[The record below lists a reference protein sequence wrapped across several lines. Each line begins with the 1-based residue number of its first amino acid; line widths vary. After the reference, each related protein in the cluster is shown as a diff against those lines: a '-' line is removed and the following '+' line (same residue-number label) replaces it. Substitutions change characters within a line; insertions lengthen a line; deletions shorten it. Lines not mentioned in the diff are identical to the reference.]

1 MDNSLAKQFSHFLSS
16 GDYRSANQIVKQARA
31 LNYPVGLISSW
42 ENLLATTNS
51 GFVHP
56 LDAVASPESNVD
68 SLCQPFA
75 PDLRGVFE
83 NKISEY
89 CRKNDLDSN
98 LVDKIVELVFD
109 NFELDTGKII
119 LPDLTSNDPTV
130 NLFHYSVKEYSTD
143 NPDVPEAVER
153 GVCVSVIDHFL
164 RYGYIEILEGRRH
177 SSLSFSHS
185 KKKYDGNL
193 LYIVDN
199 YDDLDES
206 ERSNLTSLQLSKLFA
221 DVYSIKDS
229 CVYTHN
235 GSIMNIEQYLFYNI
249 SDDHNLCI
257 LLKGKTLTRS
267 AAKWIV
273 DIKLEDRTAIFGYSA
288 NNGRFCAVTEY
299 SRSNMLVSD
308 ITNGCIIA
316 NSIEVLAVASKL
328 KDYQTAYGYFHGLV
342 LELEGFG
349 VNFCLKREILSESF
363 SQYIAK
369 NDSDDS
375 TYWSPFYCLNDYESS
390 LFHIRRD
397 LIKTWQKHLTSIDQS
412 DKSASSTSS
421 LSIDRENSIVK
432 FKPSLNHSVGVVIPF
447 KDKIHLLEDLVKSL
461 IFNEEEL
468 ALKIYAVNNGSIEPR
483 TFEVINHLKNQ
494 YEDLFVC
501 IDFPGEFNYAKIN
514 NYAVDFVEEEYL
526 LFLNNDI
533 VIESRFAITT
543 LLKTHCFYNA
553 IITGSKLL
561 YPSGKIQ
568 HNGLSS
574 TMEKHI
580 AINSPFSRHFTDL
593 NHEFHPDQYLHP
605 WERTHE
611 CSAVTAACLI
621 MKKEEFLRIDGFDED
636 FKVAYNDVDL
646 CFRATKEYH
655 QRPIIC
661 STEAKIYHLESESRG
676 DDNDDESGNR
686 LYHERVNLVSRHEDI
701 FSRPDKFTGVSTV
714 FNNLQKIV
722 KTSFDRRFIDHTSK
736 PSSDIELDELVIH
749 QVHNSMKQRFACVFV
764 HYDIHPL
771 ITDDCV
777 YHLEKLSE
785 YCDIYFVS
793 SSECLANA
801 PEEVEKVKPFCAQI
815 LIRKNS
821 GYDFGCWS
829 HVIRKNYARLC
840 NYEGVL
846 LANDSNWGPL
856 NDFSDTFARINRYSS
871 EADFMGLTSSITP
884 SWHLQSFFIFYSRKV
899 FTSSFFKLHWFNIGI
914 LDSKY
919 EIIMNYE
926 VGWSAR
932 LVRLGF
938 KGIALYGTSEA
949 TNPTHVNWES
959 LLRSKYPY
967 LKKELIRDNPLKINL
982 DNLPNILRSHDLN
995 WQASILDYLRRYDR
1009 ENSETAKLFLSSKS
1023 SVIKS
1028 SKD

>member
-42 ENLLATTNS
+42 ENLLATKNS

-221 DVYSIKDS
+221 DVYSIKHS

-363 SQYIAK
+363 GQYIAK

-397 LIKTWQKHLTSIDQS
+397 LIKTWQKHLTSIDQF

-611 CSAVTAACLI
+611 CSAVTAACMI
-621 MKKEEFLRIDGFDED
+621 MKKEEFLRMGGFDED

-646 CFRATKEYH
+646 CFRATKEYN

-686 LYHERVNLVSRHEDI
+686 LYHERVKLVSRHEDI

-856 NDFSDTFARINRYSS
+856 NDFSDTFTRINRYSS

-982 DNLPNILRSHDLN
+982 DNLPNILRSQDLN
-995 WQASILDYLRRYDR
+995 WQAFILDYLRRYDR

>member
-143 NPDVPEAVER
+143 NPDVAEAVER

-308 ITNGCIIA
+308 ITNGCIIV

-342 LELEGFG
+342 LELEDFG

-363 SQYIAK
+363 GQYIAK

-611 CSAVTAACLI
+611 CSAVTAACMI

-646 CFRATKEYH
+646 CFRATQEYP

-722 KTSFDRRFIDHTSK
+722 KTSFDRRFIVHTSK

-982 DNLPNILRSHDLN
+982 DNLPNILRSQDLN

-1009 ENSETAKLFLSSKS
+1009 ENSETAKLLLSSKS

>member
-1 MDNSLAKQFSHFLSS
+1 MMDNSLAKQFSNLISS
-16 GDYRSANQIVKQARA
+16 GDFHAANQIVQQART
-31 LNYPVGLISSW
+31 LNYPVGLITSW
-42 ENLLATTNS
+42 ENILATKNP

-56 LDAVASPESNVD
+56 LDSVASPKTYDGS
-68 SLCQPFA
+68 SCQELDD
-75 PDLRGVFE
+75 DLREAFKNIVA
-83 NKISEY
+83 EY
-89 CRKNDLDSN
+89 CLKNHLEADLTE
-98 LVDKIVELVFD
+98 KIVELVFE
-109 NFELDTGKII
+109 NFEPSTGKII
-119 LPDLTSNDPTV
+119 LPDLTSDDPTV
-130 NLFHYSVKEYSTD
+130 NLFHYSVTEYSID

-153 GVCVSVIDHFL
+153 GVCPSVINHFL
-164 RYGYIEILEGRRH
+164 RYGYIEILEGRRYT
-177 SSLSFSHS
+177 SLSFSHA

-193 LYIVDN
+193 LYIVDD
-199 YDDLDES
+199 YEDLNES
-206 ERSNLTSLQLSKLFA
+206 EISDLKSLHLSKLLA
-221 DVYSIKDS
+221 DVYSVKEG
-229 CVYTHN
+229 CVHTYN
-235 GSIMNIEQYLFYNI
+235 GSSMDIEQYLFYNI
-249 SDDHNLCI
+249 SDDHNICI
-257 LLKGKTLTRS
+257 LLKDKVLTRS
-267 AAKWIV
+267 AAKWII
-273 DIKLEDRTAIFGYSA
+273 DIKLDDRTAIFGYSA

-299 SRSNMLVSD
+299 SRSNMLLSD

-316 NSIEVLAVASKL
+316 NSIEVLAIASKL
-328 KDYQTAYGYFHGLV
+328 KHCQTAYGYFHALV
-342 LELEGFG
+342 LELEEFG

-363 SQYIAK
+363 CQSVDM
-369 NDSDDS
+369 NHSENS
-375 TYWSPFYCLNDYESS
+375 TYWSPFYCLNDYKSS
-390 LFHIRRD
+390 LFPVRRD
-397 LIKTWQKHLTSIDQS
+397 FVKTWQKQLAAIGESDSTGSIN
-412 DKSASSTSS
+412 KS
-421 LSIDRENSIVK
+421 LYIDCENSIVK
-432 FKPSLNHSVGVVIPF
+432 FKPSLNHSVGIVIPF
-447 KDKIHLLEDLVKSL
+447 KDKIHLLENCVESLVS
-461 IFNEEEL
+461 NEEEI
-468 ALKIYAVNNGSIEPR
+468 AFKIYAVNNGSIEPN
-483 TFEVINHLKNQ
+483 TFEGLKRLKNK
-494 YEDLFVC
+494 YKDLFAC

-514 NYAVDFVEEEYL
+514 NYAVGLVEEKYI

-533 VIESRFAITT
+533 VIESSFAITT

-580 AINSPFSRHFTDL
+580 AINSPFCRNYTDL
-593 NHEFHPDQYLHP
+593 NHKFSVDQYSHP
-605 WERTHE
+605 WDRTHE
-611 CSAVTAACLI
+611 CSAVTAACML
-621 MKKEEFLRIDGFDED
+621 MNKEEFLSINGFDED

-646 CFRATKEYH
+646 CFRASKEFLK
-655 QRPIIC
+655 RPIIC
-661 STEAKIYHLESESRG
+661 STEAKIFHLESESRG

-722 KTSFDRRFIDHTSK
+722 KTSFDRKFIDHSSK
-736 PSSDIELDELVIH
+736 PNSDIDLDDLVFH
-749 QVHNSMKQRFACVFV
+749 QVHNSMKQKYACVFV
-764 HYDIHPL
+764 HYDIDPL

-793 SSECLANA
+793 SCESLANA
-801 PEEVEKVKPFCAQI
+801 PQEIEKIKSFCAQI
-815 LIRKNS
+815 IIRKNS

-856 NDFSDTFARINRYSS
+856 NDFSDTFAKINLFSS

-899 FTSSFFKLHWFNIGI
+899 FGSSFFKLHWFNIGI

-959 LLRSKYPY
+959 LLRLKYPY
-967 LKKELIRDNPLKINL
+967 LKKELLRDNPLKINL
-982 DNLPNILRSHDLN
+982 DNLPNVLQSPDLN
-995 WQASILDYLRRYDR
+995 WHNSILDYLRRHNR
-1009 ENSETAKLFLSSKS
+1009 ENSQVSKLLLSS
-1023 SVIKS
+1023 
-1028 SKD
+1028 

>member
-16 GDYRSANQIVKQARA
+16 GDYSSANQIVNQARN

-42 ENLLATTNS
+42 ENLLAKTNP

-56 LDAVASPESNVD
+56 LDAVVSQEYNVD
-68 SLCQPFA
+68 NLCSELT
-75 PDLRGVFE
+75 PDLRAVFE
-83 NKISEY
+83 EKISEY
-89 CRKNDLDSN
+89 SKKNNIDSN
-98 LVDKIVELVFD
+98 LIDKIVELVFD
-109 NFELDTGKII
+109 NFQIDTGRII
-119 LPDLTSNDPTV
+119 IPDLTSNDPIA
-130 NLFHYSVKEYSTD
+130 NLFHYSVKEYSID
-143 NPDVPEAVER
+143 NPDVPEAVDR

-177 SSLSFSHS
+177 SSLSFSHA

-206 ERSNLTSLQLSKLFA
+206 ERLDLKSLQLSKLHA
-221 DVYSIKDS
+221 DVYSIKDT

-235 GSIMNIEQYLFYNI
+235 GSSMTIEQYLFYNI

-299 SRSNMLVSD
+299 SRPNMLISD

-316 NSIEVLAVASKL
+316 NSIEVLAVVSSL
-328 KDYQTAYGYFHGLV
+328 KDYQTAYGYFHALV
-342 LELEGFG
+342 LELEDFG
-349 VNFCLKREILSESF
+349 VEFNLKREILSESF
-363 SQYIAK
+363 SKAIA
-369 NDSDDS
+369 NFDSTHS
-375 TYWSPFYCLNDYESS
+375 TYWSPFYYLNDYKSS
-390 LFHIRRD
+390 FFPIRRD
-397 LIKTWQKHLTSIDQS
+397 LVKTWQKQLASIDQS
-412 DKSASSTSS
+412 DKSESTKSS
-421 LSIDRENSIVK
+421 LHVDGENSIVK
-432 FKPSLNHSVGVVIPF
+432 FIPSLNNSVGVVIPF
-447 KDKIHLLEDLVKSL
+447 KDKIHLLEDCVKSL
-461 IFNEEEL
+461 ILNEEEV
-468 ALKIYAVNNGSIEPR
+468 ALKIYAINNGSIEPK
-483 TFEVINHLKNQ
+483 TFEVLDRLKNQ

-533 VIESRFAITT
+533 VIESSFAVTT

-553 IITGSKLL
+553 VITGSKLL

-580 AINSPFSRHFTDL
+580 AINSPFSRHYTHS
-593 NHEFHPDQYLHP
+593 NHGFSLDHYVHP

-611 CSAVTAACLI
+611 CSAVTAACMI

-661 STEAKIYHLESESRG
+661 STEVKIYHLESESRG
-676 DDNDDESGNR
+676 DDNDDESGTR

-722 KTSFDRRFIDHTSK
+722 KTSFDRKFIDHTSK
-736 PSSDIELDELVIH
+736 PSSDIELDDLVLH
-749 QVHNSMKQRFACVFV
+749 QVHNSMKQRYACIFV
-764 HYDIHPL
+764 HYDIDPL

-785 YCDIYFVS
+785 YCDIFFVS

-801 PEEVEKVKPFCAQI
+801 PEEVEKIKPLCSQI

-899 FTSSFFKLHWFNIGI
+899 FSSSFFKLYWFNIGI

-959 LLRSKYPY
+959 LLRSRYPY

-982 DNLPNILRSHDLN
+982 DNLPNILRSQDLN
-995 WQASILDYLRRYDR
+995 WQASILDYLKRYNR
-1009 ENSETAKLFLSSKS
+1009 ENSETAKLFSSSKS

-1028 SKD
+1028 GMD

>member
-153 GVCVSVIDHFL
+153 GVCVSVVDHFL

-308 ITNGCIIA
+308 ITNGCIIV

-363 SQYIAK
+363 GQYIAK

-526 LFLNNDI
+526 LLLNNDI

-611 CSAVTAACLI
+611 CSAVTAACMI

-646 CFRATKEYH
+646 CFRATQEYP

-722 KTSFDRRFIDHTSK
+722 KTSFDRRFIVHTSK

-982 DNLPNILRSHDLN
+982 DNLPNILRSQDLN

-1009 ENSETAKLFLSSKS
+1009 ENSETAKLLLSSKS